1 MDYLLLDIR
10 ELETLIAGMRDAEV
24 YPVSFFSQTFNL
36 THKILKDL
44 HSLET
49 AQIEMLR
56 KQMEEHQALLKS
68 IPHQAAVPMPETPRQ
83 EIRTEQGAPVPEI
96 QHIPE
101 PEVIRAE
108 QPKVSMP
115 EPVATPVVE
124 EIPEVKPL
132 VVEVPLVKPEP
143 IVTPVIETKLEPEP
157 VPQPIIKPEPV
168 VEVPQKTAT
177 VERPASERQGLFLS
191 DLLEKKNLS
200 DFRKAF
206 SLNDRFRFR
215 RELFGGDEGRMNKAI
230 TDLND
235 IHTYEDSVSYLNNE
249 LKWNI
254 EDEAVADFIK
264 LLEKR
269 FL

>member
-1 MDYLLLDIR
+1 MANKEKIDYLLLDIR
-10 ELETLIAGMRDAEV
+10 ELERLVAGMRDAEV
-24 YPVSFFSQTFNL
+24 YPVSFFGQTFDL

-44 HSLET
+44 HSLEA

-56 KQMEEHQALLKS
+56 KQMEEHQALIQS
-68 IPHQAAVPMPETPRQ
+68 IPP
-83 EIRTEQGAPVPEI
+83 
-96 QHIPE
+96 
-101 PEVIRAE
+101 
-108 QPKVSMP
+108 S
-115 EPVATPVVE
+115 VATPVQTAQEPPVIATDPIKDEAETEVE
-124 EIPEVKPL
+124 EQEVTQIAPEEVIE
-132 VVEVPLVKPEP
+132 EVPHEK
-143 IVTPVIETKLEPEP
+143 TPVEAPVAVQPEP
-157 VPQPIIKPEPV
+157 VMPP
-168 VEVPQKTAT
+168 
-177 VERPASERQGLFLS
+177 ERPGLFLN

-215 RELFGGDEGRMNKAI
+215 RELFGGDEARMNKAI
-230 TDLND
+230 NDLND
-235 IHTYEDSVSYLNNE
+235 LHSYEDSVTYLNNE

>member
-1 MDYLLLDIR
+1 MANKEKIDYLLLDIR
-10 ELETLIAGMRDAEV
+10 ELETLIAGMRDAEI

-44 HSLET
+44 HMLEG

-56 KQMEEHQALLKS
+56 KQMEEHQALLQA
-68 IPHQAAVPMPETPRQ
+68 IPHQAAAPQPEVPVQ
-83 EIRTEQGAPVPEI
+83 EKVVEKVVEHVAVTIEPEI
-96 QHIPE
+96 AQE
-101 PEVIRAE
+101 KELL
-108 QPKVSMP
+108 Q
-115 EPVATPVVE
+115 E
-124 EIPEVKPL
+124 E
-132 VVEVPLVKPEP
+132 
-143 IVTPVIETKLEPEP
+143 
-157 VPQPIIKPEPV
+157 IKPEAN
-168 VEVPQKTAT
+168 VE
-177 VERPASERQGLFLS
+177 ASERTSLFLS

-215 RELFGGDEGRMNKAI
+215 RELFGGDEERMNKAI
-230 TDLND
+230 TELND
-235 IHTYEDSVSYLNNE
+235 IRTYEDSVAYLNNE

-254 EDEAVADFIK
+254 EDEAVTDFIK

>member
-1 MDYLLLDIR
+1 MANKEKIDYLLLDIR
-10 ELETLIAGMRDAEV
+10 ELETLVAGMRDAEV
-24 YPVSFFSQTFNL
+24 YPVSFFGRTFDL

-44 HSLET
+44 HALET

-56 KQMEEHQALLKS
+56 KQMEEHQALIQS
-68 IPHQAAVPMPETPRQ
+68 IPPSVATSVQTVRAETKPVTQEPETERAVTEETAKEVPLEEKPEEEPVIVQ
-83 EIRTEQGAPVPEI
+83 PAPIMTPAEEIRQGLPTEKDSPAQPESNPVE
-96 QHIPE
+96 E
-101 PEVIRAE
+101 SEA
-108 QPKVSMP
+108 
-115 EPVATPVVE
+115 PVVE
-124 EIPEVKPL
+124 TPEKVIP
-132 VVEVPLVKPEP
+132 
-143 IVTPVIETKLEPEP
+143 
-157 VPQPIIKPEPV
+157 
-168 VEVPQKTAT
+168 A
-177 VERPASERQGLFLS
+177 ERPGLFLN

-215 RELFGGDEGRMNKAI
+215 RELFGGDEARMNKAI
-230 TDLND
+230 NDLND
-235 IHTYEDSVSYLNNE
+235 LHSYEESVTYLNNE

>member
-1 MDYLLLDIR
+1 MANKEKIDYLLLDLK

-36 THKILKDL
+36 THKVLNDL

-56 KQMEEHQALLKS
+56 EQMEAHQALIQSL
-68 IPHQAAVPMPETPRQ
+68 PNPAAAPMPEVQ
-83 EIRTEQGAPVPEI
+83 EEPVAETVI
-96 QHIPE
+96 VRE
-101 PEVIRAE
+101 PEV
-108 QPKVSMP
+108 KVEVK
-115 EPVATPVVE
+115 EPVR
-124 EIPEVKPL
+124 EIIIE
-132 VVEVPLVKPEP
+132 KPEIIIEEKKVVQP
-143 IVTPVIETKLEPEP
+143 ETVIQAEIITPSA
-157 VPQPIIKPEPV
+157 KPEKPA
-168 VEVPQKTAT
+168 EVHHNSLTTEK
-177 VERPASERQGLFLS
+177 QGVFLS

-215 RELFGGDEGRMNKAI
+215 RELFGGDEEKMNKAI

-235 IHTYEDSVSYLNNE
+235 IHSYEESVTYLNNE

>member
-1 MDYLLLDIR
+1 MANKEKIDYLLLDIR
-10 ELETLIAGMRDAEV
+10 ELERLVAGMRDAEV
-24 YPVSFFSQTFNL
+24 YPVSFFGQTFDL

-44 HSLET
+44 HSLEA

-56 KQMEEHQALLKS
+56 KQMEEHQALIQS
-68 IPHQAAVPMPETPRQ
+68 IPP
-83 EIRTEQGAPVPEI
+83 
-96 QHIPE
+96 
-101 PEVIRAE
+101 
-108 QPKVSMP
+108 S
-115 EPVATPVVE
+115 VATPVQTAQEPPVIASAPIQAEAETVVE
-124 EIPEVKPL
+124 EPEVKQI
-132 VVEVPLVKPEP
+132 VTKEVIKEVPHEE
-143 IVTPVIETKLEPEP
+143 TPVEEPVAVQPEP
-157 VPQPIIKPEPV
+157 VMPP
-168 VEVPQKTAT
+168 
-177 VERPASERQGLFLS
+177 ERPGLFLN

-215 RELFGGDEGRMNKAI
+215 RELFGGDEARMNKAI
-230 TDLND
+230 NDLND
-235 IHTYEDSVSYLNNE
+235 LHSYEDSVTYLNNE

>member
-1 MDYLLLDIR
+1 MANKEKIDYLLLDIR
-10 ELETLIAGMRDAEV
+10 ELERLVAGMRDAEV
-24 YPVSFFSQTFNL
+24 YPVSFFGQTFDL

-44 HSLET
+44 HSLEA

-56 KQMEEHQALLKS
+56 KQMEEHQALIQS
-68 IPHQAAVPMPETPRQ
+68 IPP
-83 EIRTEQGAPVPEI
+83 
-96 QHIPE
+96 
-101 PEVIRAE
+101 
-108 QPKVSMP
+108 S
-115 EPVATPVVE
+115 VATPVQTAQEPPVIASAPIQAEAETVVE
-124 EIPEVKPL
+124 EPEVKQI
-132 VVEVPLVKPEP
+132 VTEEVIKEVPHEE
-143 IVTPVIETKLEPEP
+143 TPVEEPVAVQPEP
-157 VPQPIIKPEPV
+157 VMPP
-168 VEVPQKTAT
+168 
-177 VERPASERQGLFLS
+177 ERPGLFLN

-215 RELFGGDEGRMNKAI
+215 RELFGGDEARMNKAI
-230 TDLND
+230 NDLND
-235 IHTYEDSVSYLNNE
+235 LHSYEDSVTYLNNE

>member
-1 MDYLLLDIR
+1 MANKEKIDYLLLDLK

-36 THKILKDL
+36 THKVLNDL

-56 KQMEEHQALLKS
+56 EQMEAHQALIQSL
-68 IPHQAAVPMPETPRQ
+68 PNPAAAPMPV
-83 EIRTEQGAPVPEI
+83 VPEVQEEPVAETVI
-96 QHIPE
+96 VRE
-101 PEVIRAE
+101 PEV
-108 QPKVSMP
+108 KVEVK
-115 EPVATPVVE
+115 EPVR
-124 EIPEVKPL
+124 EIIIE
-132 VVEVPLVKPEP
+132 KPEIIIEEKKVVQP
-143 IVTPVIETKLEPEP
+143 ETVIQAEIITPSA
-157 VPQPIIKPEPV
+157 KPEKPA
-168 VEVPQKTAT
+168 EVHHNSLTTEK
-177 VERPASERQGLFLS
+177 QGVFLS

-215 RELFGGDEGRMNKAI
+215 RELFGGDEEKMNKAI

-235 IHTYEDSVSYLNNE
+235 IHSYEESVTYLNNE

>member
-1 MDYLLLDIR
+1 MANKEKIDYLLLDIK

-36 THKILKDL
+36 THKILNDL

-56 KQMEEHQALLKS
+56 KQMEAHQALIQSL
-68 IPHQAAVPMPETPRQ
+68 PNPVATAAPAPE
-83 EIRTEQGAPVPEI
+83 EYKPEVK
-96 QHIPE
+96 E
-101 PEVIRAE
+101 PEVKE
-108 QPKVSMP
+108 
-115 EPVATPVVE
+115 EPVAEPVIV
-124 EIPEVKPL
+124 
-132 VVEVPLVKPEP
+132 PEP
-143 IVTPVIETKLEPEP
+143 KMEP
-157 VPQPIIKPEPV
+157 VQEVIIEKTEIVPEQSAPPHKSV
-168 VEVPQKTAT
+168 T
-177 VERPASERQGLFLS
+177 SEKQSVFLS
-191 DLLEKKNLS
+191 DILEKKNLS

-215 RELFGGDEGRMNKAI
+215 RELFGGNEEKMNKAI

-235 IHTYEDSVSYLNNE
+235 IHSYEESVTYLNNE